1 MRNRL
6 FMISGLA
13 TVAILASACASSSSG
28 MGAYGGS
35 SNAPASASPMAGK
48 SASVKTVVL
57 RTLRTS
63 SGRVLTNSKGFAL
76 YWYAEDTP
84 NSSKCTGSCAST
96 WPPLLGKP
104 EAAMGVNLT
113 GGLGTIARPDGT
125 IQATYKGHPLY
136 LYVLDTKAGKITGN
150 GVGGEWHVML
160 KKAAANNGGSMSSPT
175 QSSGSSGGGGGYK
188 Y

>member
-6 FMISGLA
+6 FMISGFAAVAVLA
-13 TVAILASACASSSSG
+13 TACASSSAG
-28 MGAYGGS
+28 IGAYGGAS
-35 SNAPASASPMAGK
+35 SAPASQ
-48 SASVKTVVL
+48 SAMPAPSAAKVVVL
-57 RTLRTS
+57 RTLKTS

-76 YWYAEDTP
+76 YWYAQDTP

-104 EAAMGVNLT
+104 QAAMGVTLT
-113 GGLGTIARPDGT
+113 SLGTITRPDGS

-150 GVGGEWHVML
+150 GVGGQWHVMF
-160 KKAAANNGGSMSSPT
+160 KKAASSTGGSTSSPT